1 MIVQRTSINFCQI
14 MGFLSVIYVL
24 FVMLWHRSHNHLL
37 DYMAITSITHAAT
50 GLHLPQ
56 HLSDHPLINGLMNC
70 TVLWLWSNYNCI
82 CLQWRLSLFPFCL
95 GLAKSS
101 SGGGQAQ
108 TTELCLTGK
117 GTQNYQCPLK
127 LMYHCNFNIQNID
140 MLVPLRGS
148 SQHTDMLTLAVF
160 VFNRRNV

>member
-1 MIVQRTSINFCQI
+1 MPTVIDPDNFSNTMLNSINQAIGRNLRWVIVQWKSIYFCQI
-14 MGFLSVIYVL
+14 MAFLSPNIL
-24 FVMLWHRSHNHLL
+24 FVMLQHRGHNHLL
-37 DYMAITSITHAAT
+37 DYMAMTSITHSAT

-95 GLAKSS
+95 GLSKSFFR
-101 SGGGQAQ
+101 GGHAQ

-117 GTQNYQCPLK
+117 GTQIISVHWK
-127 LMYHCNFNIQNID
+127 
-140 MLVPLRGS
+140 
-148 SQHTDMLTLAVF
+148 
-160 VFNRRNV
+160 

>member
-1 MIVQRTSINFCQI
+1 MT
-14 MGFLSVIYVL
+14 FLSVIYL
-24 FVMLWHRSHNHLL
+24 SFVMLQHRGHNHLL

-82 CLQWRLSLFPFCL
+82 CLQRRLSLFPFCL
-95 GLAKSS
+95 GLSIS
-101 SGGGQAQ
+101 FSGGGHAQ

-117 GTQNYQCPLK
+117 GTQNYQYPLK
-127 LMYHCNFNIQNID
+127 VMCHCNFNIQSVDLLVALWGCKSLISILTALISMFNMFT
-140 MLVPLRGS
+140 MLVCE
-148 SQHTDMLTLAVF
+148 HTNIF
-160 VFNRRNV
+160 